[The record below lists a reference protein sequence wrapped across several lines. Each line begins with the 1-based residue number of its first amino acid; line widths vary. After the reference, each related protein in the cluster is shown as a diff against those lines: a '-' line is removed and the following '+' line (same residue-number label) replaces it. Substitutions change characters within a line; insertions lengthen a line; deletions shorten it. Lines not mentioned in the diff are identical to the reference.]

1 MIKIN
6 LLPVEKRKAERTP
19 VLRFSLI
26 LANVFV
32 ASILAL
38 YLVWVNLIAIPAKLE
53 EIQQENVRLEQ
64 LKPFVAEHDKLVGDH
79 GRLSAKV
86 NELRNLLQRDVTW
99 WRAVDA
105 LWDVIHE
112 HPKVW
117 IDDFRVLDERA
128 VQGEVKRVDPDSK
141 DAPPY
146 GVTMRCHV
154 AGTEVSEMTRFRTA
168 LKAHP
173 VLQQYL
179 WNINFNVEWKV
190 DDEKDY
196 QERNSISFTVVLW
209 GLPTDQR
216 NKLLE
221 KARAAK
227 AATGAPAAQPV
238 AAPPGGNR

>member
-26 LANVFV
+26 VANVLV
-32 ASILAL
+32 ASVLVV
-38 YLVWVNLIAIPAKLE
+38 YLVWVNLITIPAKQE

-64 LKPFVAEHDKLVGDH
+64 LKPFVAEHDRLVAEH
-79 GRLSAKV
+79 ARLNAKV
-86 NELRNLLQRDVTW
+86 TELRNLLGRDVTW
-99 WRAVDA
+99 WRVVDA

-117 IDDFRVLDERA
+117 IDDFRILDERS
-128 VQGEVKRVDPDSK
+128 VQSEVKRVDPDSK
-141 DAPPY
+141 DVPPY

-154 AGTEVSEMTRFRTA
+154 AGSEVAEMTRFRNA
-168 LKAHP
+168 LKANP
-173 VLQQYL
+173 VLQRDL

-196 QERNSISFTVVLW
+196 QERSSISFTLSMW
-209 GLPTDQR
+209 GLPPDR
-216 NKLLE
+216 RDKLIQ
-221 KARAAK
+221 KAQAAG
-227 AATGAPAAQPV
+227 ARGAPSAQPV
-238 AAPPGGNR
+238 SAPPGGNR